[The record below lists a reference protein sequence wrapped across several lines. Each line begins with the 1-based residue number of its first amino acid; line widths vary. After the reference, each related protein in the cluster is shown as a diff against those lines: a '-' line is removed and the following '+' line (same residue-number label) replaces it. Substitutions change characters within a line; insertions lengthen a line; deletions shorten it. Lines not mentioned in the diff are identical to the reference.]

1 MENTLQKG
9 VAELVGTFALTFIG
23 GGYCQCTS
31 GRTHRDCYGPWPCTC
46 RNDFLRRTHLWSS
59 F

>member
-9 VAELVGTFALTFIG
+9 EAELVGTFALTFIG

-31 GRTHRDCYGPWPCTC
+31 GRTHRDCYGP
-46 RNDFLRRTHLWSS
+46 
-59 F
+59 

>member
-23 GGYCQCTS
+23 GGLLSMHKRQDS
-31 GRTHRDCYGPWPCTC
+31 
-46 RNDFLRRTHLWSS
+46 
-59 F
+59 